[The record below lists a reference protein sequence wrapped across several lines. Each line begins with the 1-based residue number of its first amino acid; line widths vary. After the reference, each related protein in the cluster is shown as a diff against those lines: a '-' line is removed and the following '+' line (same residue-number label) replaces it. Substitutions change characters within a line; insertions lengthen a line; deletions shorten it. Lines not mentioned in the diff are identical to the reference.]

1 MAFWQVCTAHLTH
14 ESHWLHEDDEAKL
27 RAKLSSVMID
37 YRDSGRAAIAPDCSP
52 IFKDMC
58 EVRCISVAYAL
69 PRTIEIVAPTPRV
82 ALSLTRAHRCSS
94 GRWQHSGR
102 PLPLDGFAPTQN
114 ELTPLQLAYIMDE
127 MRGFPDEIGGDFTD
141 LSAEAK
147 ANFHVAICGSGVN
160 GLSVAGAPGTSRV
173 SATFA
178 PRC

>member
-1 MAFWQVCTAHLTH
+1 M
-14 ESHWLHEDDEAKL
+14 
-27 RAKLSSVMID
+27 
-37 YRDSGRAAIAPDCSP
+37 
-52 IFKDMC
+52 
-58 EVRCISVAYAL
+58 RCVAYPLPMRCRAQLKSSRRHRAL
-69 PRTIEIVAPTPRV
+69 PSRSLAPIAAR
-82 ALSLTRAHRCSS
+82 LFD

-173 SATFA
+173 SATFV